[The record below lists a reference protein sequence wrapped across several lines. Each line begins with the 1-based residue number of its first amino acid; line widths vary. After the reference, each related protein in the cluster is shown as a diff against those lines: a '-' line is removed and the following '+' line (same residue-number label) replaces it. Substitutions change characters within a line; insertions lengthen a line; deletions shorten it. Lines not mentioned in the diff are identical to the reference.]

1 MKHQINRYARGMEK
15 KKKMKKKD
23 ETQKMLPVVGNAY
36 QELNVFVCALIK
48 GLGETSKSSRAHLF
62 CASSFLTCGRFQLNN
77 STAGRFHIVHNLICK
92 S

>member
-48 GLGETSKSSRAHLF
+48 GLCETSKVPALIYSVQAHF
-62 CASSFLTCGRFQLNN
+62 
-77 STAGRFHIVHNLICK
+77 
-92 S
+92 